1 MATSTHSGTLSV
13 FNYTNYNTDDILA
26 LIDVVE
32 RGIPNS
38 GLGRRLTTRI
48 IDATPKGELPSLTL
62 KTFTGTPRWEKV
74 YTAGT
79 PTNKRLLF
87 TAPARWHFPN
97 EFRMLPPDKIYSSAI
112 EALAAAADT
121 QQPVVPAD
129 MVLQLRD
136 KICELYDYY
145 GYRYG
150 KPANERPDVSGLS
163 IRIERKKSASAP
175 KRSRKVV
182 ALENIQKANMEVS
195 WRLGSA
201 KDRVQGFQRTLARIA
216 RGAQVAGISCNFS
229 SDVNACILALEAL
242 AQEAERVAIEARR
255 KQEAT

>member
-38 GLGRRLTTRI
+38 GLGRRLASRI

-62 KTFTGTPRWEKV
+62 KTFTGTPRWEKD
-74 YTAGT
+74 YTAGA

-87 TAPARWHFPN
+87 LAPTRWHFPN
-97 EFRMLPPDKIYSSAI
+97 EFSMLPPDKIYSSAI

-136 KICELYDYY
+136 KICELYDHY

-150 KPANERPDVSGLS
+150 RPAEERPDVSGLS
-163 IRIERKKSASAP
+163 IRIERKKAASAP

-229 SDVNACILALEAL
+229 ADVNACILALEAL